1 VYLPLLREVAG
12 QVRRFGSVPQ
22 PPCDEAGLR
31 ALRLRVRDELGLAV
45 PGAFEAFLRHADGLN
60 WNGLYL
66 YPSATV
72 ALAGNPDVVLA
83 GLVESNL
90 DHREVAGL
98 EDVLVFGHDSLD
110 LYAWRS
116 TTDEYQILDLVPRD
130 VMETVPSFDAL
141 LTAALRRSLTS

>member
-1 VYLPLLREVAG
+1 MTPFLYLWGAFPVYLPLLREVAA
-12 QVRRFGSVPQ
+12 QARRYGAAPQ
-22 PPCDEAGLR
+22 PPC
-31 ALRLRVRDELGLAV
+31 
-45 PGAFEAFLRHADGLN
+45 
-60 WNGLYL
+60 GLYL

-72 ALAGNPDVVLA
+72 PLAGNPDVVLA

-116 TTDEYQILDLVPRD
+116 TTDEYQILDLLPRD

-141 LTAALRRSLTS
+141 LSAALRRCLTS

>member
-1 VYLPLLREVAG
+1 MLP
-12 QVRRFGSVPQ
+12 
-22 PPCDEAGLR
+22 
-31 ALRLRVRDELGLAV
+31 
-45 PGAFEAFLRHADGLN
+45 
-60 WNGLYL
+60 
-66 YPSATV
+66 
-72 ALAGNPDVVLA
+72 

-90 DHREVAGL
+90 DHRKVAGL

-141 LTAALRRSLTS
+141 LSAALRRCLN